1 MRRFGLF
8 LVGGAALLMSVA
20 WVDGQQA
27 QKKGAGGFQFGGMVP
42 GGGREDPVTLFHR
55 KDVKKE
61 LEITDEQNDKLP
73 AEVMVAISKVL
84 NEKQF
89 KRFKQLELQKRGNN
103 AFKDETIL
111 KALNA
116 TDEQSKSLT
125 SIVDD
130 SSKELVEATKAAFG
144 GGAGAGGFKGMQ
156 EKLKEKRD
164 SINKDTTEKI
174 YGVLTKDQRKAW
186 RDMIGE
192 KFAFEEAPVFGG
204 GGFGGFGKK
213 GADKKDPQ

>member
-1 MRRFGLF
+1 MRRFGWF

-27 QKKGAGGFQFGGMVP
+27 QKKGGGFQFGGGMMP

-55 KDVKKE
+55 ADVKKE
-61 LEITDEQNDKLP
+61 IEITDEQNDKLP
-73 AEVMVAISKVL
+73 AEVLLAIGKVL

-103 AFKDETIL
+103 AFKDEAVQ
-111 KALNA
+111 KSLNV
-116 TDEQSKSLT
+116 TDEQKKNLT

-130 SSKELVEATKAAFG
+130 SRKELAEAGKGMF
-144 GGAGAGGFKGMQ
+144 GAGGKGGTEAFKAFQ
-156 EKLKEKRD
+156 DKTAT
-164 SINKDTTEKI
+164 INKDTTEKI

-186 RDMIGE
+186 REMIGE
-192 KFAFEEAPVFGG
+192 KFTFEAPAFGG

-213 GADKKDPQ
+213 GAEKKDPE